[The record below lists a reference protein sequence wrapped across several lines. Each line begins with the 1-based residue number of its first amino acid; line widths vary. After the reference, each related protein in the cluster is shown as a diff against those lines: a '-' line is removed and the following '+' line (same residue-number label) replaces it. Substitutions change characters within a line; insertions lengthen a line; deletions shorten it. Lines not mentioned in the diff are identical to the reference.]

1 MRAAASAVGLIG
13 ALAFVG
19 WIVMALFGFQVMPSY
34 LAAWLFWLAIPVGA
48 LPLVMG
54 LEFAGAGLAALA
66 TALRPLLLLM
76 PVAAVFVIPVLV
88 RVGPLYPWTATPQHG
103 MAATWFSTGFFIV
116 RAILYLVVWTVLAL
130 VFARRPRD
138 SESRR
143 GNGRRGLAA
152 FGLGLHLAVGTLA
165 ATDWALSLDLGLG
178 SSNFGLLV
186 IAAQCS
192 LALAAALLVNPAA
205 WRDPAI
211 LTQFAWLTLALLGAW
226 VFLQFTQF
234 LVVWSADLPK
244 EIVWYQRRDGGLG
257 FAIEWFAFSVAVLAL
272 LLLAPRG
279 LARRLPGMVAALAG
293 LILLM
298 HLFEMLWL
306 VTPNFRGHFAITFAD
321 VLAMAG
327 VGGLVLAVP
336 QAFRRR
342 DLPHGHA

>member
-1 MRAAASAVGLIG
+1 MRGAAIVVGVIG
-13 ALAFVG
+13 ALAFAG
-19 WIVMALFGFQVMPSY
+19 WIVMAAFGMQVMPSY

-54 LEFAGAGLAALA
+54 LEFAGAGLTPLA

-88 RVGPLYPWTATPQHG
+88 RIGPLYPWAATPQHG
-103 MAATWFSTGFFIV
+103 MAATWFSTAFFVV
-116 RAILYLVVWTVLAL
+116 RAILYLIVWTGLAL
-130 VFARRPRD
+130 AFARRP
-138 SESRR
+138 SRLE
-143 GNGRRGLAA
+143 GRRGLAA

-165 ATDWALSLDLGLG
+165 ATDWALSLDLSLG
-178 SSNFGLLV
+178 SSEFGFLV

-205 WRDPAI
+205 WRDPAL

-234 LVVWSADLPK
+234 LVVWSADLPR

-257 FAIEWFAFSVAVLAL
+257 FAVEWFGFSVAALAL
-272 LLLAPRG
+272 LLLAPLS

-327 VGGLVLAVP
+327 IGGLVLAAT
-336 QAFRRR
+336 QALRGRE
-342 DLPHGHA
+342 LPHGHA